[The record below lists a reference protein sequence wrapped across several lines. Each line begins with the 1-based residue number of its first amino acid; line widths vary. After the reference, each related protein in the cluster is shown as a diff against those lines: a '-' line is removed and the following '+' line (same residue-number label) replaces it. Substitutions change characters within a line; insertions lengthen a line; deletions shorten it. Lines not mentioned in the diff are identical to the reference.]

1 MELLTIKE
9 VCTMLKISRWTI
21 TKLVE
26 SGELKA
32 HMVSKNYRFK
42 RDDVDNM
49 INQSVVSVK

>member
-9 VCTMLKISRWTI
+9 VCKILKISRWTV

-26 SGELKA
+26 NGELKA

-42 RDDVDNM
+42 CDDIDNM
-49 INQSVVSVK
+49 INQSVVEVK

>member
-9 VCTMLKISRWTI
+9 VCKMLKISRWTV

-26 SGELKA
+26 NGELKA